1 MATPIHTDG
10 TISIMVNGEHRRVAA
25 GLSIADLASQLGL
38 VPEKVAVER
47 NLEVVPRSTIAQ
59 VCLEDGDELEIVHF
73 VGGGDHASAVD
84 EDRWTVAG
92 RSFRSRLIVGTGKY
106 KDFAQNAAAL
116 EASGAEIV
124 TVAVRRVNISDRKSE
139 NLLDYID
146 PKRYQILPNTAGCY
160 TVEEAVRTC
169 RLAREVG
176 VGDLVKLEV
185 IGDQKTL
192 FPDVPATIEAAK
204 ILVKEGFK
212 VLPYITDDPVACLRL
227 AEIGCAAV
235 MPLAAPIGSGMGI
248 RNPFNLRIIIEQA
261 KVPVIVD
268 AGVGTASDAAEAM
281 ELGADGLLIN
291 SAIAGAKDPLAMA
304 RAMKLAIEAGRIAY
318 LAGRIEQKL
327 YATASS
333 PLSGLIR

>member
-1 MATPIHTDG
+1 MKD
-10 TISIMVNGEHRRVAA
+10 
-25 GLSIADLASQLGL
+25 D
-38 VPEKVAVER
+38 KF
-47 NLEVVPRSTIAQ
+47 
-59 VCLEDGDELEIVHF
+59 EL
-73 VGGGDHASAVD
+73 
-84 EDRWTVAG
+84 AG
-92 RSFRSRLIVGTGKY
+92 RVFKSRLIVGTGKY
-106 KDFAQNAAAL
+106 RDFAETKAAV

-124 TVAVRRVNISDRKSE
+124 TVAVRRVNITDANKE

-169 RLAREVG
+169 RLAREAG
-176 VGDLVKLEV
+176 VGCMVKLEV
-185 IGDQKTL
+185 IGDDKTL
-192 FPDVPATIEAAK
+192 FPDVIGTVEAAK

-212 VLPYITDDPVACLRL
+212 VLPYITDDPVTCLRL

-248 RNPFNLRIIIEQA
+248 RNPFNLRIILEQA

-281 ELGADGLLIN
+281 ELGCDGLLVN
-291 SAIAGAKDPLAMA
+291 SAIAGAKDPIAMA
-304 RAMKLAIEAGRIAY
+304 RAMKMAVEAGRIAY

>member
-1 MATPIHTDG
+1 M
-10 TISIMVNGEHRRVAA
+10 
-25 GLSIADLASQLGL
+25 
-38 VPEKVAVER
+38 
-47 NLEVVPRSTIAQ
+47 
-59 VCLEDGDELEIVHF
+59 
-73 VGGGDHASAVD
+73 
-84 EDRWTVAG
+84 
-92 RSFRSRLIVGTGKY
+92 
-106 KDFAQNAAAL
+106 
-116 EASGAEIV
+116 
-124 TVAVRRVNISDRKSE
+124 
-139 NLLDYID
+139 
-146 PKRYQILPNTAGCY
+146 
-160 TVEEAVRTC
+160 
-169 RLAREVG
+169 
-176 VGDLVKLEV
+176 VKLEV

-212 VLPYITDDPVACLRL
+212 VLPYVTDDPVACLRL

-268 AGVGTASDAAEAM
+268 AGVGTASDSAEAM
-281 ELGADGLLIN
+281 EIGADALLIN
-291 SAIAGAKDPLAMA
+291 SAIAGAKDPIAMA